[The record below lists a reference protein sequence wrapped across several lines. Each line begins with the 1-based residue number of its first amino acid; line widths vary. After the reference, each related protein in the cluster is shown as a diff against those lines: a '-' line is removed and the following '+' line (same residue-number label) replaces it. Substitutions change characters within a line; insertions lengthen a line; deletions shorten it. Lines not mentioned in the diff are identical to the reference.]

1 MGQFL
6 NLCWIISSGLPYVKK
21 TVNLA
26 TNYLVINYLME
37 KYLLVAAICQVLYN
51 VLHFHNKID
60 PFSAPMKFSVYGRQ
74 RVDI

>member
-6 NLCWIISSGLPYVKK
+6 NLCQIILSGLPYVKK

-37 KYLLVAAICQVLYN
+37 KYLLVATICQVLYKA
-51 VLHFHNKID
+51 LHFCNKID
-60 PFSAPMKFSVYGRQ
+60 TFSAPMKF
-74 RVDI
+74 